1 MPDTLRISEEER
13 EALITGDAATF
24 PKYTTQLMNAAN
36 QNAQATRPRV
46 VGSMNE
52 IIAEFRNEYPDGSYE
67 DWVTFYNKE
76 YNGEKR
82 IEEATQKTHT
92 MIQQMRDAMEQI
104 DEGMVRRWIKDLVL
118 YKTYLGFDTQEA
130 IFRKLAAE
138 YDQDYTRASAA
149 DESKGID
156 GYLDEQPVSIKPA
169 TYKQKDRLQE
179 DIQAP
184 IVYYKEFSTSNA
196 LELDV
201 SELDN
206 HL

>member
-1 MPDTLRISEEER
+1 
-13 EALITGDAATF
+13 
-24 PKYTTQLMNAAN
+24 MNTAN
-36 QNAQATRPRV
+36 QNAQATRPKV

-67 DWVTFYNKE
+67 DWVTFYNEE

-92 MIQQMRDAMEQI
+92 MIQQMRDAMDQI
-104 DEGMVRRWIKDLVL
+104 DEAMVHRWIEDLVL

-130 IFRKLAAE
+130 IFRKLADE
-138 YDQDYTRASAA
+138 YDRDYTRASAA

-184 IVYYKEFSTSNA
+184 IVYYEEFSTSNA

-201 SELDN
+201 SELDD